1 MPLPSRKTW
10 VTAGAA
16 AQVFLRFIIFAQLS
30 LMVKNPLLLTSQK
43 IKYKLYYLP
52 AFSSALLAY

>member
-1 MPLPSRKTW
+1 

-16 AQVFLRFIIFAQLS
+16 AQVFLRFIILAQLLS
-30 LMVKNPLLLTSQK
+30 LVKNTLLLTSQK

>member
-16 AQVFLRFIIFAQLS
+16 AQVFLHFIILVQLS
-30 LMVKNPLLLTSQK
+30 LLVKNTLLLTSQE

-52 AFSSALLAY
+52 AFSSPLLAY